1 MRKMRRHDRAT
12 TVEQAW
18 EILENAEFMTLSMMG
33 AEGVPYGVTLSF
45 ARVEN
50 ALYFHCASEGYKVDS
65 LRQNPAVC
73 VSAVWQQRTKA
84 EEFTVA
90 FHSAVAFGTACEV
103 TQQSE
108 KENGLLAICKKYAP
122 ENPGAAA
129 YIAQY
134 PQVSVWRVDVSDI
147 SGKIHD

>member
-1 MRKMRRHDRAT
+1 MRKMRRSDRET
-12 TVEQAW
+12 TVEKAW

-45 ARVEN
+45 ARVGES
-50 ALYFHCASEGYKVDS
+50 LYFHCANQGYKLDS
-65 LRQNPAVC
+65 LRKNPAVC
-73 VSAVWQQRTKA
+73 VNAVRQQATRA

-90 FHSAVAFGTACEV
+90 FESAVAFGTAHEV
-103 TQQSE
+103 TGQEE
-108 KENGLLAICKKYAP
+108 KEKGLLAICKKYAP
-122 ENPGAAA
+122 ENAGAAA

-134 PQVSVWRVDVSDI
+134 PQVSVWRIDVNAI

>member
-1 MRKMRRHDRAT
+1 MRKMRRSDRET
-12 TVEQAW
+12 TAEKAW
-18 EILENAEFMTLSMMG
+18 EILENAEYMTLSMMG
-33 AEGVPYGVTLSF
+33 AESVPYGVTLSF

-50 ALYFHCASEGYKVDS
+50 ALYFHCANEGYKLDS
-65 LRQNPAVC
+65 LRKNPAVC
-73 VSAVWQQRTKA
+73 VNAVRQQRTRA

-90 FHSAVAFGTACEV
+90 FESAVAFGTACEV
-103 TQQSE
+103 TEQEE
-108 KENGLLAICKKYAP
+108 KVQGLLAICKKYAP

-134 PQVSVWRVDVSDI
+134 PQVSVWRIDVTDL

>member
-1 MRKMRRHDRAT
+1 MRPMRRHDRVT
-12 TVEQAW
+12 TAQQAW

-45 ARVEN
+45 ARVDS
-50 ALYFHCASEGYKVDS
+50 ALYFHCANQGYKVES
-65 LRQNPAVC
+65 LQKNPAVC
-73 VSAVWQQRTKA
+73 VSAVWQQRTKP

-103 TQQSE
+103 TQQAE
-108 KENGLLAICKKYAP
+108 KEQGLLAICKKYAP
-122 ENPGAAA
+122 ENAGAAA

-134 PQVSVWRVDVSDI
+134 PQVSVWRIDVTDI

>member
-1 MRKMRRHDRAT
+1 MRPMRRSDRAT
-12 TVEQAW
+12 TVEKAW

-45 ARVEN
+45 ARVGS
-50 ALYFHCASEGYKVDS
+50 ALYFHCANTGYKLDS

-73 VSAVWQQRTKA
+73 VTAVRQQRTKA

-90 FHSAVAFGTACEV
+90 FESAVAFGKAFEV
-103 TQQSE
+103 TEQTE
-108 KENGLLAICKKYAP
+108 KETGLLAICKKYAP
-122 ENPGAAA
+122 ENTGAAA

-134 PQVSVWRVDVSDI
+134 PQVSVWRIDVTDI

>member
-1 MRKMRRHDRAT
+1 MRKMRRHDRETSA
-12 TVEQAW
+12 EKAW
-18 EILENAEFMTLSMMG
+18 EILENAEYMTLSMMG

-50 ALYFHCASEGYKVDS
+50 ALYFHCANAGYKLDS
-65 LRQNPAVC
+65 LRKNPAVC
-73 VSAVWQQRTKA
+73 VNAVRQQRTKA

-90 FHSAVAFGTACEV
+90 FESAVAFGTASEV
-103 TQQSE
+103 TEQE
-108 KENGLLAICKKYAP
+108 EMVRGLLAICKKYAP
-122 ENPGAAA
+122 ENAGAAA

-134 PQVSVWRVDVSDI
+134 PQVSVWRIDVSDL

>member
-1 MRKMRRHDRAT
+1 MPKMRRHDRET
-12 TVEQAW
+12 GTEKAW
-18 EILENAEFMTLSMMG
+18 EILENAEYMTLSMMG

-50 ALYFHCASEGYKVDS
+50 ALYFHCANAGYKLDS
-65 LRQNPAVC
+65 LRKNPAVC
-73 VSAVWQQRTKA
+73 VNAVRQQRTKA

-90 FHSAVAFGTACEV
+90 FESAVAFGTAFEV
-103 TQQSE
+103 TEQAE
-108 KENGLLAICKKYAP
+108 KERGLLAICKKYAP
-122 ENPGAAA
+122 ENAGAAA

-134 PQVSVWRVDVSDI
+134 PQVSVWRIDVREI

>member
-1 MRKMRRHDRAT
+1 MRKMRRSDRAT
-12 TVEQAW
+12 TVEKAW
-18 EILENAEFMTLSMMG
+18 EILERAEYMTLSMMG
-33 AEGVPYGVTLSF
+33 ADGAPYGVTLSF

-50 ALYFHCASEGYKVDS
+50 ALYFHCANAGYKLDS
-65 LRQNPAVC
+65 LRKNPAVC
-73 VSAVWQQRTKA
+73 VNAVRQQRTKA

-90 FHSAVAFGTACEV
+90 FESAVAFGTAFEV
-103 TQQSE
+103 TEQAE
-108 KENGLLAICKKYAP
+108 KERGLLAICKKYAP

-134 PQVSVWRVDVSDI
+134 PQVSVWRIDVREI

>member
-1 MRKMRRHDRAT
+1 MRPMRRYDRAT
-12 TVEQAW
+12 SPEKAW
-18 EILENAEFMTLSMMG
+18 EILENAEYMTLSMMG

-50 ALYFHCASEGYKVDS
+50 ALYFHCANEGYKLDS
-65 LRQNPAVC
+65 LRKNPAVC
-73 VSAVWQQRTKA
+73 VNAVRQQRTKA

-90 FHSAVAFGTACEV
+90 FESAVAFGTACEV
-103 TQQSE
+103 TEQSE
-108 KENGLLAICKKYAP
+108 KEQGLLAICKKYAP

-134 PQVSVWRVDVSDI
+134 PQVSVWRIDVTDL

>member
-1 MRKMRRHDRAT
+1 MRKMRRSDRET
-12 TVEQAW
+12 TAEKAW
-18 EILENAEFMTLSMMG
+18 EILENAEYMTLSMMG

-50 ALYFHCASEGYKVDS
+50 ALYFHCANEGYKLDS
-65 LRQNPAVC
+65 LRKNPAVC
-73 VSAVWQQRTKA
+73 VNAVRQQATKA

-90 FHSAVAFGTACEV
+90 FESAVAFGIACEA
-103 TQQSE
+103 TEQEE
-108 KENGLLAICKKYAP
+108 KVRGLLAICKKYAP

-134 PQVSVWRVDVSDI
+134 PQVSVWRIDVTDL
-147 SGKIHD
+147 SGKIHG

>member
-1 MRKMRRHDRAT
+1 MPKMRRHDRET
-12 TVEQAW
+12 GTEKAW
-18 EILENAEFMTLSMMG
+18 EMLENADYMTLSMMG

-50 ALYFHCASEGYKVDS
+50 ALYFHCANAGYKLDS
-65 LRQNPAVC
+65 LRKNPAVC
-73 VSAVWQQRTKA
+73 VNAVRQQRTKA

-90 FHSAVAFGTACEV
+90 FESAVAFGIACEV
-103 TQQSE
+103 TEQAE
-108 KENGLLAICKKYAP
+108 KERGLLAICKKYAP
-122 ENPGAAA
+122 ENAGAAA

-134 PQVSVWRVDVSDI
+134 PQVSVWRIDVREI

>member
-1 MRKMRRHDRAT
+1 MPKMRRHDRET
-12 TVEQAW
+12 GTEKAW
-18 EILENAEFMTLSMMG
+18 DMLENADYMTLSMMG

-50 ALYFHCASEGYKVDS
+50 ALYFHCANAGYKLDS
-65 LRQNPAVC
+65 LRKNPAVC
-73 VSAVWQQRTKA
+73 VNAVRQQRTKA

-90 FHSAVAFGTACEV
+90 FESAVAFGTACEV
-103 TQQSE
+103 TEQSE
-108 KENGLLAICKKYAP
+108 KEQGLLAICKKYAP

-134 PQVSVWRVDVSDI
+134 PQVSVWRIDVTDL

>member
-18 EILENAEFMTLSMMG
+18 EILENAEYMTLSMMG

-45 ARVEN
+45 ARVSN
-50 ALYFHCASEGYKVDS
+50 ALYFHCAGEGYKLDS
-65 LRQNPAVC
+65 LRLNPAVC
-73 VSAVWQQRTKA
+73 VSAVRQQRTKA

-90 FHSAVAFGTACEV
+90 FESAVAFGTAYEV
-103 TQQSE
+103 TEQDE
-108 KENGLLAICKKYAP
+108 KVQGLLAICKKYAP
-122 ENPGAAA
+122 ENTGAAA

-134 PQVSVWRVDVSDI
+134 PQVSVWRIDVTDI

>member
-1 MRKMRRHDRAT
+1 MRKMRRSDRAAT
-12 TVEQAW
+12 PEKAW
-18 EILENAEFMTLSMMG
+18 EILENADYMTLSMMG

-45 ARVEN
+45 ARVGER
-50 ALYFHCASEGYKVDS
+50 LYFHCANEGYKLDS

-73 VSAVWQQRTKA
+73 VNAVAQQRTKA

-90 FHSAVAFGTACEV
+90 FESAVAFGTASEV
-103 TQQSE
+103 TEQAE
-108 KENGLLAICKKYAP
+108 RVEGLLAICKKYAP
-122 ENPGAAA
+122 ENAGAAA

-134 PQVSVWRVDVSDI
+134 PQVSVWRIDVTDI

>member
-1 MRKMRRHDRAT
+1 MRKMRRSDRET
-12 TVEQAW
+12 TVEKAW

-45 ARVEN
+45 ARVGES
-50 ALYFHCASEGYKVDS
+50 LYFHCANQGYKLDS
-65 LRQNPAVC
+65 LRKNPAVC
-73 VSAVWQQRTKA
+73 VNAVRQQATRA

-90 FHSAVAFGTACEV
+90 FESAVAFGTAHEV
-103 TQQSE
+103 TGQEE
-108 KENGLLAICKKYAP
+108 KEKGLLAICKKYAP
-122 ENPGAAA
+122 ENVGAAA

-134 PQVSVWRVDVSDI
+134 PQVSVWRIDVTDL

>member
-1 MRKMRRHDRAT
+1 MRKMRRSDRET
-12 TVEQAW
+12 TAEKAW
-18 EILENAEFMTLSMMG
+18 EILENAEYMTLSMMG

-50 ALYFHCASEGYKVDS
+50 ALYFHCANEGYKLDS
-65 LRQNPAVC
+65 LRKNPAVC
-73 VSAVWQQRTKA
+73 VNAVRQQATKA

-90 FHSAVAFGTACEV
+90 FESAVAFGTACEATEQEERV
-103 TQQSE
+103 R
-108 KENGLLAICKKYAP
+108 GLLAICKKYAP

-134 PQVSVWRVDVSDI
+134 PQVSVWRIDVTDL

>member
-1 MRKMRRHDRAT
+1 MRKMRRSDRET
-12 TVEQAW
+12 TAEKAW
-18 EILENAEFMTLSMMG
+18 EILENAEYMTLSMMG

-50 ALYFHCASEGYKVDS
+50 ALYFHCANEGYKQDS
-65 LRQNPAVC
+65 LRKNPAVC
-73 VSAVWQQRTKA
+73 VNAVRQQATKA

-90 FHSAVAFGTACEV
+90 FESAVAFGTACEATEQEERV
-103 TQQSE
+103 R
-108 KENGLLAICKKYAP
+108 GLLAICKKYAP

-134 PQVSVWRVDVSDI
+134 PQVSVWRIDVTDL